1 MREMQSPASS
11 NDQPQ
16 GSNNPF
22 ATYLRDPR
30 ESNQRRGPLA
40 AWYRY
45 TSPPEPPSTASY
57 KQKDTYRRGQ
67 LASTIM
73 LVLQI
78 ILFIIMP
85 IGLFGPNKQI
95 FITAIFLTVIVIIT
109 AIFNRFGRVNI
120 AGLILSL
127 SLNLGIC
134 LSIIRS
140 PHGLAPD
147 SIAQF
152 DLLVFSELFVASLLP
167 VNWVWLSALFN
178 VTFSIYEL
186 TYAPRTPLMQEV
198 MSTSYY
204 AILSRP
210 IQLHLLVTVV
220 LFLWVVNANRAI
232 RRADRAEEI
241 ARLEHD
247 IAQQNKAIKEQKQQL
262 DYSIEQIVKTLMR
275 WSNGDTGARIVFNR
289 ENVLWQVTGAINNLL
304 GRVQRSRQESQ
315 QLQQTS
321 DAINR
326 FYEARNRAGDGMI
339 LDWTRT
345 NTPVDTLVMQ
355 HNAHVQRAASAKISE
370 NSPTSLVRKV
380 PPLQTFDEE
389 RESWRNHDTAS
400 HEQSQP

>member
-1 MREMQSPASS
+1 MREMQNPASS
-11 NDQPQ
+11 NDQLQ

-30 ESNQRRGPLA
+30 ESNQPRGPLA

-57 KQKDTYRRGQ
+57 KRKDTYRRGQ

-73 LVLQI
+73 LALQI

-134 LSIIRS
+134 LSILRS

-178 VTFSIYEL
+178 IAFSIYEL

-275 WSNGDTGARIVFNR
+275 WSNGETGVRIVFNR

-304 GRVQRSRQESQ
+304 GRVQRSRQESM
-315 QLQQTS
+315 QLQQTT

-326 FYEARNRAGDGMI
+326 FYETRNRTNDGMI
-339 LDWTRT
+339 LDWART

-355 HNAHVQRAASAKISE
+355 HNAHVQRMAGARIAE
-370 NSPTSLVRKV
+370 NSPTSLIRKV
-380 PPLQTFDEE
+380 PPLQTFADE
-389 RESWRNHDTAS
+389 RENWRNHDFTLP
-400 HEQSQP
+400 EQSQP

>member
-134 LSIIRS
+134 LSII
-140 PHGLAPD
+140 
-147 SIAQF
+147 
-152 DLLVFSELFVASLLP
+152 
-167 VNWVWLSALFN
+167 
-178 VTFSIYEL
+178 
-186 TYAPRTPLMQEV
+186 
-198 MSTSYY
+198 
-204 AILSRP
+204 
-210 IQLHLLVTVV
+210 
-220 LFLWVVNANRAI
+220 
-232 RRADRAEEI
+232 
-241 ARLEHD
+241 
-247 IAQQNKAIKEQKQQL
+247 
-262 DYSIEQIVKTLMR
+262 
-275 WSNGDTGARIVFNR
+275 
-289 ENVLWQVTGAINNLL
+289 
-304 GRVQRSRQESQ
+304 
-315 QLQQTS
+315 
-321 DAINR
+321 
-326 FYEARNRAGDGMI
+326 
-339 LDWTRT
+339 
-345 NTPVDTLVMQ
+345 
-355 HNAHVQRAASAKISE
+355 
-370 NSPTSLVRKV
+370 
-380 PPLQTFDEE
+380 
-389 RESWRNHDTAS
+389 
-400 HEQSQP
+400 

>member
-1 MREMQSPASS
+1 MREIQSPASS
-11 NDQPQ
+11 SDQPQ
-16 GSNNPF
+16 ESNNPF

-30 ESNQRRGPLA
+30 ESNRSRGPLS

-45 TSPPEPPSTASY
+45 TSPPEPPSTANY

-78 ILFIIMP
+78 ILFIIIP

-109 AIFNRFGRVNI
+109 AICNRFGRVNI

-134 LSIIRS
+134 VSILRS
-140 PHGLAPD
+140 PNGLAPD

-178 VTFSIYEL
+178 ITFSIYEL
-186 TYAPRTPLMQEV
+186 TYAPRTLLMQEV

-220 LFLWVVNANRAI
+220 LFLWVFNANRAI
-232 RRADRAEEI
+232 KRADRAEEI

-247 IAQQNKAIKEQKQQL
+247 IAQQSKAIKEQKQQL

-275 WSNGDTGARIVFNR
+275 WSNGDTGVRVVFNR

-304 GRVQRSRQESQ
+304 GRVQRSRQESM
-315 QLQQTS
+315 QLQQTT
-321 DAINR
+321 DAITR
-326 FYEARNRAGDGMI
+326 FYEARNRANDGMI
-339 LDWTRT
+339 LDWART

-355 HNAHVQRAASAKISE
+355 HNAQVQRAAGTRISE
-370 NSPTSLVRKV
+370 NAPTSLIRKV

-389 RESWRNHDTAS
+389 RESWRNHDFTS
-400 HEQSQP
+400 HEQSQS